1 MIKSKIALL
10 GGTGFVGQNV
20 AEVFTDNQLNFDI
33 ISKSKG
39 YDLRDTVQVSEALF
53 QGQNQTL
60 LSIVLHM

>member
-39 YDLRDTVQVSEALF
+39 YDSHVEEIYVEISIRKTR
-53 QGQNQTL
+53 L
-60 LSIVLHM
+60 L